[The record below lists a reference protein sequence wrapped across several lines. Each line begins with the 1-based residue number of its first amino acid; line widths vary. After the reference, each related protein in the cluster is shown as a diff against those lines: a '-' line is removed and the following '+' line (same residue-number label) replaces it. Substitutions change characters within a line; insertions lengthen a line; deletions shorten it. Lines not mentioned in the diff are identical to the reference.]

1 MITLTQRLLASAVVS
16 SSTEDNY
23 FVITITKPNHGI
35 SINTYV
41 KINITGLDFYIA
53 NLANGTKA
61 QDFYNG
67 DKIFIATTAN
77 NLVYKVQLRIFPAVL
92 GIIGGTPVV
101 NIINTS
107 WELDSGK
114 YLFQTT
120 SGVNVNWNGNKIK
133 IFAEYQNGDLTNS
146 VYYTQQNN
154 YNNYEFSIDG
164 RTLTF
169 DGLVKKATITLQTID
184 SLTNIPL
191 FITKL

>member
-16 SSTEDNY
+16 SSVEGDY
-23 FVITITKPNHGI
+23 FTITITKANHGI
-35 SINTYV
+35 SINTSA
-41 KINITGLDFYIA
+41 KINITGLDFYTA

-67 DKIFIATTAN
+67 DKIFTATTTD
-77 NLVYKVQLRIFPAVL
+77 NLVYKIQLRTFPAEL
-92 GIIGGTPVV
+92 GIISGTPVV
-101 NIINTS
+101 NIVNSS
-107 WELDSGK
+107 WELEAGK

-154 YNNYEFSIDG
+154 SNNYEFSIDG

-169 DGLVKKATITLQTID
+169 DGLIKKAIITLQTID
-184 SLTNIPL
+184 NLTNIPL

>member
-1 MITLTQRLLASAVVS
+1 MLSTTLTNNRVVNGAVVKYK
-16 SSTEDNY
+16 TEGE
-23 FVITITKPNHGI
+23 ILTLQIEGNHLI
-35 SINTYV
+35 ALDTYC
-41 KINITGLDFYIA
+41 KINLTGLAVVNDASNNDIF
-53 NLANGTKA
+53 NGTKIFEA
-61 QDFYNG
+61 VSNTILETTIVLLEVYNN
-67 DKIFIATTAN
+67 ISLQVIS
-77 NLVYKVQLRIFPAVL
+77 
-92 GIIGGTPVV
+92 GTPVV
-101 NIINTS
+101 NIVNAI

-120 SGVNVNWNGNKIK
+120 NAGNVNWNSNKIK

-169 DGLVKKATITLQTID
+169 DGLIKKATITLQTLD